1 MPSNQPCP
9 PGCTCGRHKL
19 CPPGCTCGRHS
30 QPPKRH
36 CEPGC
41 TCGKHVGHAT
51 AVPCG
56 PGCTCGRHDAKGG
69 RTCPPGCTC
78 ARHDPHEPG
87 CACGRCNR
95 VPMPAEERRRR
106 AAERKR
112 AQRQADPEKYLA
124 MDRERQER
132 RKADPA
138 YRESERQRS
147 RRRREDPQVQEFHRE
162 YNVTWRQANLGK
174 LAGYSKAWRQANPE
188 RAKEVKQGYRQ
199 RNLPRIRIEDADA
212 KMWGVHR
219 IRPEERLAMI
229 AAQGGLCCYCGEE
242 LERPTGAGR
251 SLIMTTPIAG
261 PNTPVRFAA
270 AALPAAP
277 ATRSS
282 AWLVKTGTGWNASQP
297 AAGSSRPRRASV
309 SSRAQSRRSC
319 RPAPRAWRPPAEH
332 RAEARP

>member
-1 MPSNQPCP
+1 
-9 PGCTCGRHKL
+9 
-19 CPPGCTCGRHS
+19 
-30 QPPKRH
+30 
-36 CEPGC
+36 
-41 TCGKHVGHAT
+41 
-51 AVPCG
+51 
-56 PGCTCGRHDAKGG
+56 
-69 RTCPPGCTC
+69 
-78 ARHDPHEPG
+78 
-87 CACGRCNR
+87 
-95 VPMPAEERRRR
+95 MPAEERRRR

-242 LERPTGAGR
+242 LDMTDRRRTVIDHDHTHCGPKHTCEICRRGIACSACNKIIGLAGEDWDRLERIAASGR
-251 SLIMTTPIAG
+251 EL
-261 PNTPVRFAA
+261 AA
-270 AALPAAP
+270 EA
-277 ATRSS
+277 R
-282 AWLVKTGTGWNASQP
+282 Q
-297 AAGSSRPRRASV
+297 RIEQ
-309 SSRAQSRRSC
+309 AQSRRRC